1 MADSL
6 SVAASITGL
15 VMAGTQIATT
25 VADLEKEVDSLAS
38 DSMDVRTRLKW
49 AWAEST
55 LSGLTQRLQNH
66 KASLNLMLSILTC
79 ETQAQANQSVQA
91 LQALVQQISQ
101 QLNQIY
107 LNPHSMQNT
116 LALGHTNVLNASG
129 ASIGS
134 SLAAAP
140 TISSAST
147 IRGNYASSV
156 LTIQSSRGSLARG
169 VGSIRSIHSMSS
181 FNYESTLLNTR
192 VYAQALAKPWHA
204 ASEAAGWSVM
214 SGRSLAEVSNIS
226 VLELPFHAA
235 SLSNPWWYDGSI
247 GAESVQVGSISAQS
261 IQVEAEGV
269 QAESIGAQGIQVVAE
284 SVQDGSIGAQSIQVE
299 AEGIQVEVEGFQVEA
314 EGAQVLAENIEH
326 RAKNVEWWPHEL
338 GCVRVRYSD
347 HVEPINDIIQE
358 LDGLPITGFRK
369 PPPIPMDD
377 ICWSHPRRWM
387 LDEQSYFVQAVR
399 KGDTR
404 LVRQY
409 LNDGHEINSLLLL
422 YDGVD
427 IEREDLYGNTPL
439 QLASRRRNN
448 KIISLLLDY
457 GADITRCSSKGSINP
472 HRGQS
477 IWLAAQEGHTAAVA
491 TVLKHSDAS
500 TLLKRC
506 EICQRSP
513 VGECITERAFKTLCF
528 IGFSFSKNGGPEE
541 IRSNLITAAIH
552 TERYFLAR
560 ELVLCSK
567 SADLPLPKDPLM
579 FHSAIRAG
587 SVELVEAFC
596 SVSAARQDML
606 DRNGQ
611 TPVEAATKL
620 GFSAITQCLLENGFD
635 PEDPSAAE
643 SRRFMVAM
651 ESGDDR
657 SAVESL
663 NHQLVQDKTDCDTY
677 LRQAVSKGLH
687 KLFMR
692 LIELGAPIDRRDE
705 MGSTVL
711 HVAAAAGDPYIVKLL
726 LMYGWNQNAKDKSG
740 RTALIHAIR
749 AGNHEVS
756 KALCPPME
764 HTDRLYIP
772 LHQLTGCFD

>member
-1 MADSL
+1 MRTRIDTQALFYIYSGTHITTL
-6 SVAASITGL
+6 VGWVTRTTGL
-15 VMAGTQIATT
+15 MRCISLRRPVM
-25 VADLEKEVDSLAS
+25 VYHNADGWPLYVTD
-38 DSMDVRTRLKW
+38 
-49 AWAEST
+49 
-55 LSGLTQRLQNH
+55 
-66 KASLNLMLSILTC
+66 
-79 ETQAQANQSVQA
+79 
-91 LQALVQQISQ
+91 
-101 QLNQIY
+101 
-107 LNPHSMQNT
+107 
-116 LALGHTNVLNASG
+116 
-129 ASIGS
+129 
-134 SLAAAP
+134 
-140 TISSAST
+140 
-147 IRGNYASSV
+147 IR
-156 LTIQSSRGSLARG
+156 I
-169 VGSIRSIHSMSS
+169 
-181 FNYESTLLNTR
+181 
-192 VYAQALAKPWHA
+192 
-204 ASEAAGWSVM
+204 
-214 SGRSLAEVSNIS
+214 
-226 VLELPFHAA
+226 
-235 SLSNPWWYDGSI
+235 
-247 GAESVQVGSISAQS
+247 
-261 IQVEAEGV
+261 
-269 QAESIGAQGIQVVAE
+269 
-284 SVQDGSIGAQSIQVE
+284 
-299 AEGIQVEVEGFQVEA
+299 
-314 EGAQVLAENIEH
+314 
-326 RAKNVEWWPHEL
+326 
-338 GCVRVRYSD
+338 GCVRVRFRD

-369 PPPIPMDD
+369 PPPIPIDD

-399 KGDTR
+399 KGNTW
-404 LVRQY
+404 LVRKY
-409 LNDGHEINSLLLL
+409 LNDGHDINSVSQGWSAVSSAVIKDDMDMVLLLL

-427 IEREDLYGNTPL
+427 VEREDLYGNTPL
-439 QLASRRRNN
+439 QLASRRGND

-457 GADITRCSSKGSINP
+457 GADITRCCSKGSINP

-491 TVLKHSDAS
+491 TLLKHSNAS

-513 VGECITERAFKTLCF
+513 VGECITERDFKTLCF

-587 SVELVEAFC
+587 SVELVEALC
-596 SVSAARQDML
+596 SVGAARQDML
-606 DRNGQ
+606 DENGQ

-643 SRRFMVAM
+643 TRRFMVAM
-651 ESGDDR
+651 ESGDDL

-677 LRQAVSKGLH
+677 LRKAVSKGLDQ
-687 KLFMR
+687 LSMR
-692 LIELGAPIDRRDE
+692 LIELGAPIDQRDE

-726 LMYGWNQNAKDKSG
+726 LMYGWSRNAKDNNG

-772 LHQLTGCFD
+772 LHQLTACFD